1 MVEVINL
8 DTENTTK
15 QEVDNNYFVFNQL
28 LPGDYEIWAY
38 ENINPI
44 SSNYFSGTLEPIKE
58 SAKFIIYS
66 KNLYVRANWSNTI
79 SMELK

>member
-1 MVEVINL
+1 MINL
-8 DTENTTK
+8 DTDDVMQKEIS
-15 QEVDNNYFVFNQL
+15 DNYFVFNQL
-28 LPGDYEIWAY
+28 LPGNYKIWAY

-44 SSNYFSGTLEPIKE
+44 RNNYFSGTLEPIKK
-58 SAKFIIYS
+58 SAKFIIYN